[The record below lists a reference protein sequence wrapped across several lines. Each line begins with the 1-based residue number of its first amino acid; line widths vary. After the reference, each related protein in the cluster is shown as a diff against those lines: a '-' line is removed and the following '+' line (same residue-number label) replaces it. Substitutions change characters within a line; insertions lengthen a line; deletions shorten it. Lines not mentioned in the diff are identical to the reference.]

1 MLKHT
6 DMFPSAKTL
15 KARAK
20 ARAKYKYTIKTTHK
34 LYEFK
39 TLKSAKEF
47 AQYLGGMTIIA
58 QVRI

>member
-20 ARAKYKYTIKTTHK
+20 PKYKYTIKTAHK
-34 LYEFK
+34 VYEFK

-47 AQYLGGMTIIA
+47 AQYLEGMTIIA